1 MADPLLRLDAT
12 SVAVQPGGQAQVGVT
27 VTSASDIV
35 EGYRLSVLGGQPSQW
50 AEVVPP
56 TVNVYPGEEATAVV
70 VFSPPSGTGA
80 ASGVFPFA
88 VKAASTESADASSVV
103 EGTVELGRVSGLQ
116 AKIIPVT
123 STGRWRGRHVIRLD
137 NWGNAPARLRLVAT
151 DPDANLGFYVSP
163 DVVDLPIGGSTSVR
177 LSARTR
183 RPFLRGTPVRHPFQ
197 VVGEP
202 LDAPRTGPAP
212 ATPYGDPGRP
222 VVDAALQQ
230 RPILTRGVVTL
241 LGLVLVAGVA
251 GGAWAW
257 TRPQGA
263 PGSLAKLGTPPAP
276 EDFQVVS
283 SDATSVRL
291 RWQPVDQIDAYGLQH
306 VDPGDHETVIG
317 EDPVNGSQNGIV
329 VEGPPSDQEACF
341 KLLAV
346 RSGLRG
352 PPTPEVC
359 GRTAAA
365 PGLAQ
370 PERLVDATAPAS
382 PPASSPAPAA
392 GAPPRLERPGQPRDR
407 PADRPPPGSPP
418 ATGGPL
424 GGGKWVLIASAAA
437 QSSGAGRAAVDQ
449 ATAAL
454 QAAGLTTAQ
463 TVDSRQ
469 YPALKRPGVVAA
481 DSWLALAGPYD
492 TQAAAQADC
501 VTAAKVKGTFCLV
514 TQPEPS

>member
-27 VTSASDIV
+27 VTSAGDIV
-35 EGYRLSVLGGQPSQW
+35 EGYRLSVLGGQPSRW

-80 ASGVFPFA
+80 PSGVFPFG
-88 VKAASTESADASSVV
+88 VKAASTESTGGSSVV

-163 DVVDLPIGGSTSVR
+163 DVVDLPIGGSASVR

-241 LGLVLVAGVA
+241 LALVLVAAVA

-263 PGSLAKLGTPPAP
+263 PGSLSKLGTPPAP
-276 EDFQVVS
+276 EQFAVVG

-306 VDPGDHETVIG
+306 VDLADHQTIIG

-329 VEGPPSDQEACF
+329 VKDLPSDTEACF
-341 KLLAV
+341 KLLAI

-352 PPTPEVC
+352 PATPEVC

-365 PGLAQ
+365 PAS
-370 PERLVDATAPAS
+370 PSPSASPTPPASPPVSTPAAPPSSAPPSAS
-382 PPASSPAPAA
+382 PPASSGA
-392 GAPPRLERPGQPRDR
+392 APPP
-407 PADRPPPGSPP
+407 PPPGSPP

-437 QSSGAGRAAVDQ
+437 QSSGAGRPAVDQ

-469 YPALKRPGVVAA
+469 YPTLKRPGVVAV

-492 TQAAAQADC
+492 SQAAAQADC
-501 VTAAKVKGTFCLV
+501 VKAATVPHTICLV